1 MKNILIFIF
10 VVLMLLAG
18 NPHAHGQIVTGAIAT
33 QTPPAPIVD
42 DVIITD
48 AQPVKNTHLLCEDA
62 EIRPAPY
69 LHIEVSRIAPAGTE
83 VQVFE
88 TYYENFTTWW
98 ALIDYTPIQ
107 WVNMSALCK
116 R

>member
-1 MKNILIFIF
+1 MKNILFFIF
-10 VVLMLLAG
+10 LVLILLAG
-18 NPHAHGQIVTGAIAT
+18 NPHAHGQIATGAIAT
-33 QTPPAPIVD
+33 QTPAPIIEQ
-42 DVIITD
+42 VIITD
-48 AQPVKNTHLLCEDA
+48 AQPVKNTHVLCEDA

-69 LHIEVSRIAPAGTE
+69 SHIEVSHIAPAGTE
-83 VQVFE
+83 VQIFE

-107 WVNMSALCK
+107 WVNMSALCA